1 MLHGMGIATGVDL
14 DAIVACSS
22 RLAALV
28 GHELP
33 SKYLKAALGAAAKKG
48 RAA

>member
-1 MLHGMGIATGVDL
+1 MLNGMGIATGVNL
-14 DAIVACSS
+14 DALVGASV

-33 SKYLKAALGAAAKKG
+33 SKYLRAALGERAKKG